1 MTRPAR
7 SKPLAECLCGC
18 GGRPVQGRFLP
29 GHDQTLRKKLEQRV
43 GGLVPLKALVEA
55 LDGYVAGDWSPQSL
69 RRLLDELDD
78 LVSIHAHDA
87 AKASEE
93 EAIPIGQAIE
103 EIEWVRAAVQNP
115 AFDFLREPSEDIYT
129 LADGKAFRDAG

>member
-1 MTRPAR
+1 
-7 SKPLAECLCGC
+7 
-18 GGRPVQGRFLP
+18 
-29 GHDQTLRKKLEQRV
+29 LEQRV

-93 EAIPIGQAIE
+93 EAIPIGSSESRI
-103 EIEWVRAAVQNP
+103 R
-115 AFDFLREPSEDIYT
+115 FL
-129 LADGKAFRDAG
+129 AGA